1 MKVELKNINKIR
13 NASIELNSLTV
24 IAGANDSGK
33 STVGKVLFST
43 IKALISGLSDSD
55 EQKKEVINE
64 RTTSLIRRLNTLRM
78 DKETDEKR
86 RELFN
91 FEFRHQLQQ
100 KNISDLNQIIKE
112 REEWLNSLDIA
123 PRQKMLAL
131 KDLNAIKTLL
141 TESANYSTRV
151 KAEFQSYIESEFLN
165 NICSV
170 KTDYSSIKYDSDKS
184 FVNIKLSA
192 NEVTDIIYEMNSE
205 SVLDDITYVESP
217 LYIHLLDAL
226 LRTTTYR
233 EVEKERLTP
242 SLMFSP
248 MVATHIKDIAT
259 KLDYSSKYLR
269 TKGQRND
276 IFNIKSITGGSFAYD
291 SNSRSLVWK
300 KNNRSFSPINVASGI
315 KSFGMIQLLLE
326 ADMINENKMLI
337 WDEPENHLHPKWQVE
352 FAHLLVNLAK
362 AGIPVVVS
370 SHSPYFIQGIRYFSR
385 KEQIDKYVNYYLAEE
400 TEDGLANINEVTN
413 DLNRVFT
420 KLAEPLNEI
429 MNLE

>member
-131 KDLNAIKTLL
+131 K
-141 TESANYSTRV
+141 
-151 KAEFQSYIESEFLN
+151 
-165 NICSV
+165 
-170 KTDYSSIKYDSDKS
+170 
-184 FVNIKLSA
+184 
-192 NEVTDIIYEMNSE
+192 
-205 SVLDDITYVESP
+205 
-217 LYIHLLDAL
+217 
-226 LRTTTYR
+226 
-233 EVEKERLTP
+233 
-242 SLMFSP
+242 
-248 MVATHIKDIAT
+248 
-259 KLDYSSKYLR
+259 
-269 TKGQRND
+269 
-276 IFNIKSITGGSFAYD
+276 
-291 SNSRSLVWK
+291 
-300 KNNRSFSPINVASGI
+300 
-315 KSFGMIQLLLE
+315 
-326 ADMINENKMLI
+326 
-337 WDEPENHLHPKWQVE
+337 
-352 FAHLLVNLAK
+352 
-362 AGIPVVVS
+362 AGIW
-370 SHSPYFIQGIRYFSR
+370 
-385 KEQIDKYVNYYLAEE
+385 
-400 TEDGLANINEVTN
+400 
-413 DLNRVFT
+413 
-420 KLAEPLNEI
+420 
-429 MNLE
+429 